1 MEKVKVM
8 FRILKE
14 EPATNARVGR
24 FETKRGGFRT
34 PVFMPVGTL
43 GSVKALSTLEL
54 KEMGYEIMLGNTYH
68 LYLRPGIEI
77 IKHFGGLHRF
87 INWQG
92 SILTDSGGFQVFS
105 LNALRKIK
113 KDGVEFR
120 SHIDGSKH
128 LFTPEKVIEY
138 QFIYGSDIAMVLD
151 VCPPYPCD
159 YKDAK
164 EAVKLT
170 TEWAKKSIDKARKLN
185 IKVFG
190 IVQGSIYDDLR
201 RASAESLVALD
212 FDGYAIGGLGIGE
225 PKETMWSIVDE
236 VVKILPKNKP
246 RYLMGI
252 GKPEDFIEGI
262 KRGIDMFDCVVP
274 TRNARNGTLYTSKG
288 RVLIKKEKYKL
299 DERPIDEDCQCF
311 TCRNYSRAYLRHLFT
326 TGEVLSLRL
335 NTIHNLYYYFSLIKN
350 IRKAIIDEKLPE
362 YMVKFYESQKEE
374 GYD

>member
-1 MEKVKVM
+1 M
-8 FRILKE
+8 FKIMKE
-14 EPATNARVGR
+14 EPATSARLGR
-24 FETKRGGFRT
+24 FETERGGFST

-43 GSVKALSTLEL
+43 GSVKAVSTIEL
-54 KEMGYEIMLGNTYH
+54 KEIGYEIMLGNTYH
-68 LYLRPGIEI
+68 LYLRPGLEI

-92 SILTDSGGFQVFS
+92 SILTDSGGYQVFS

-113 KDGVEFR
+113 KEGVEFR

-138 QFIYGSDIAMVLD
+138 QSIFQSDIAMVLD

-159 YKDAK
+159 YKEVK

-170 TEWAKKSIDKARKLN
+170 TEWAKKSIEKARKIN
-185 IKVFG
+185 MKVFG
-190 IVQGSIYDDLR
+190 IVQGGIYDDLR

-225 PKETMWSIVDE
+225 SKETMWSIVDE
-236 VVKILPKNKP
+236 VVKILPKDKP

-274 TRNARNGTLYTSKG
+274 TRNARNGTLYTIKG
-288 RVLIKKEKYKL
+288 RVLIKKEKYKF
-299 DERPIDEDCQCF
+299 DDRPIDEDCQCF

-326 TGEVLSLRL
+326 TGEVLSLKL

-350 IRKAIIDEKLPE
+350 IRKAIIDEKLIE
-362 YMVKFYESQKEE
+362 YMVKFYEFQKEE
-374 GYD
+374 EYD